1 MLSIKRVDGFLKT
14 AVADS
19 GVVESQASLA
29 VQTYVQWL
37 NLAEQL
43 AADPAKMA
51 TNQQLIE
58 LSNRITKIQQL
69 SNLNNF

>member
-1 MLSIKRVDGFLKT
+1 MKS
-14 AVADS
+14 AVADG
-19 GVVESQASLA
+19 GVVDLQASFA

-58 LSNRITKIQQL
+58 LSNRITKMHQL
-69 SNLNNF
+69 SSLNNL